1 MNRNGPTHGH
11 GRASRVKT
19 PLEPREDRPTPWLGI
34 APGSRRDAAS
44 EAQIVELLLTQ
55 GFIAEVRR
63 GDRAAAEMEA
73 HATLER
79 FVERGLGFQR
89 SASGE
94 RTFNPAEV
102 ANFAAWISLEHG
114 DPYWSERCVPTCRRF
129 VWATHGLSPRAGA
142 CAPPPTAL
150 GPRRFKLRFNRL
162 FNLRGLEPGA
172 STRLRLP
179 LPIEDAALSDLKV
192 EILPAPGLE
201 VEFAPGEARL
211 DARLKVPPGQE
222 VELGFEASFTARPSG
237 DEASPAPLDAEAFAL
252 YTRPKEG
259 LIKVSEGIGRLA
271 ADLAG
276 GERDPW
282 TQVERFWDF
291 LFERLMH
298 GIVNYDEVDPARPN
312 EWTLENGWCDC
323 QLEVALLAALCRAQG
338 IPARMISGHVMDDE
352 TPYHHYWAEV
362 WIAERGWLPL
372 DLLMSWHFA
381 NGGREPAWRNYFRGR
396 LDYRMKTERLPRL
409 FNGTGSIRLPAAW
422 HRLAK
427 LNDDGME
434 LAFYAS
440 DTGDLIYR
448 DRAAIIGGDGPPAA
462 APF

>member
-1 MNRNGPTHGH
+1 M
-11 GRASRVKT
+11 
-19 PLEPREDRPTPWLGI
+19 
-34 APGSRRDAAS
+34 
-44 EAQIVELLLTQ
+44 
-55 GFIAEVRR
+55 
-63 GDRAAAEMEA
+63 
-73 HATLER
+73 
-79 FVERGLGFQR
+79 
-89 SASGE
+89 
-94 RTFNPAEV
+94 PA
-102 ANFAAWISLEHG
+102 
-114 DPYWSERCVPTCRRF
+114 CRRF
-129 VWATHGLSPRAGA
+129 VWAAHGLAPRLDA
-142 CAPPPTAL
+142 CPPPPTAL
-150 GPRRFKLRFNRL
+150 GPRRFTVRFERL
-162 FNLRGLEPGA
+162 FNLPGHKPGEPL
-172 STRLRLP
+172 RLRLP

-192 EILPAPGLE
+192 EIAPR
-201 VEFAPGEARL
+201 PDARGRNSRVAEGRM

-252 YTRPKEG
+252 YTRPHDG
-259 LIKVSEGIGRLA
+259 MIKVDEAVQRLA

-298 GIVNYDEVDPARPN
+298 GIVNYDEIDVSRPAG
-312 EWTLENGWCDC
+312 WTLENGWCDC

-396 LDYRMKTERLPRL
+396 LDYRMKTEILPQ
-409 FNGTGSIRLPAAW
+409 AVQ
-422 HRLAK
+422 
-427 LNDDGME
+427 
-434 LAFYAS
+434 
-440 DTGDLIYR
+440 R
-448 DRAAIIGGDGPPAA
+448 DRLDPLSAGLASAVQVAG
-462 APF
+462 